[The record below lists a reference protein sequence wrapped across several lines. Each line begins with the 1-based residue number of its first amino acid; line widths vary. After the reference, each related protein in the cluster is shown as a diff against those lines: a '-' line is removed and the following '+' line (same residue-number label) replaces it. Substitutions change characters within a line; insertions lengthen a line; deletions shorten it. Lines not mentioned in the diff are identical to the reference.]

1 MGPINGRNLEKVKY
15 FSIKEYLKN
24 IEFESNTLNHVEYV
38 NRAFDQ
44 YIEKLMKYDELAI
57 TLFLCQSF
65 EKEIKYSNI
74 IENHIVHPLEIN
86 EHNMFFDKLSVNHN
100 RIKELH
106 QFILKKEEL
115 SEYRTCEMPI
125 GSFRKM
131 NEEEISDIQKKFS
144 DVKIITKNGENYLE
158 DIYWYGAEAE
168 DVKRFM
174 DDFISFYK
182 DTSLSLINSNPFI
195 KSALIHLIFLRIHPF
210 EDGNGRTARM
220 LHNIK
225 FTDSINRIKGSRLKI
240 SPLNISPVI
249 ANYKH
254 DYNKCIDNIYFD
266 LEHFNSRNN
275 NNPEINRWLNFMLN
289 NVEEEIAFLE
299 NRLIENRKALQNISE
314 MRDDKES
321 LFEEEIKK
329 MRLQALNPKKY

>member
-1 MGPINGRNLEKVKY
+1 MGPLNGRNLERVKC
-15 FSIKEYLKN
+15 FSIKEYLQK

-38 NRAFDQ
+38 NRAFDK
-44 YIEKLMKYDELAI
+44 YIEELMKYDDLAI
-57 TLFLCQSF
+57 TLFLIRSF
-65 EKEIKYSNI
+65 SKEIKFSNI

-86 EHNMFFDKLSVNHN
+86 EHNMFFDKLSVNHT

-106 QFILKKEEL
+106 QFVLKKDEP

-125 GSFRKM
+125 GTYRKISEQ
-131 NEEEISDIQKKFS
+131 NEQDILHNFPNA
-144 DVKIITKNGENYLE
+144 KIITKDGDRYLE
-158 DIYWYGAEAE
+158 DIYWYGAEA
-168 DVKRFM
+168 DDIKHFM

-249 ANYKH
+249 SKYKN
-254 DYNKCIDNIYFD
+254 DYNSCIDNIYFD
-266 LEHFNSRNN
+266 LDHV
-275 NNPEINRWLNFMLN
+275 NNPAINRWLNFMLF

-299 NRLIENRKALQNISE
+299 QCLIENHQALQNISE

-321 LFEEEIKK
+321 LFEAEIKK
-329 MRLQALNPKKY
+329 MRLEALQPKKY